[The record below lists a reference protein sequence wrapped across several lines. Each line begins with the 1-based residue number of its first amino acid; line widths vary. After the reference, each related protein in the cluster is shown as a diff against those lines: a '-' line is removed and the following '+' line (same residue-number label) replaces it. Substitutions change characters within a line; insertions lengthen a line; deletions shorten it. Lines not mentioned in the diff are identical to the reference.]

1 MTGTSMASPY
11 VAGVAGLMLSLNPQL
26 TAAQIGGI
34 IQRTSRP
41 LPGVGY
47 DWQTVRGFGVIDAA
61 QPASGR
67 SCASA
72 SRSGPDRS
80 EKRS

>member
-11 VAGVAGLMLSLNPQL
+11 VAGVAGLMLSLNPSL

-41 LPGVGY
+41 LPGAGY
-47 DWQTVRGFGVIDAA
+47 EWSNDAGFGVID
-61 QPASGR
+61 P
-67 SCASA
+67 SA
-72 SRSGPDRS
+72 CLREVVRLSRPVEDLTEGLKS
-80 EKRS
+80 